1 MGGHAWLRGA
11 LRTRKERLR
20 RTLIASHRN
29 LTQSDVAYMQLL
41 NTPRPT
47 ATAIERTVPFPI
59 GYSGQHPQVAPPLQV
74 PLVPF
79 GTP

>member
-1 MGGHAWLRGA
+1 
-11 LRTRKERLR
+11 
-20 RTLIASHRN
+20 
-29 LTQSDVAYMQLL
+29 MQLP
-41 NTPRPT
+41 NTSRPT